1 MLASGRPTLCF
12 NLKCDN
18 ELHALPDVFAFIKPN
33 ADPRVPPI
41 AMAMCSRC
49 GQLSDGELHALMREG
64 FAKLHGFGP
73 PPGTGRIETE
83 FSSCVFTIAGVEIA
97 VAIDEDSKPLP
108 NAAVVFSKLLETQK
122 LPAFIAFRHGVGN
135 CHSIVGHLRR
145 DLAKLGL
152 EDMFSYKR
160 GSSLG
165 LRTETDPE
173 GLHSWI
179 ETDGW
184 VIDAANGAQRSVLV
198 MKVDDY
204 RKRLQLV
211 DIVDI
216 PADR

>member
-1 MLASGRPTLCF
+1 
-12 NLKCDN
+12 
-18 ELHALPDVFAFIKPN
+18 
-33 ADPRVPPI
+33 
-41 AMAMCSRC
+41 
-49 GQLSDGELHALMREG
+49 MRDG
-64 FAKLHGFGP
+64 FAKHFGFGP
-73 PPGTGRIETE
+73 PPGTGRMETE
-83 FSSCVFTIAGVEIA
+83 FSSCVFTVAGVEISVA
-97 VAIDEDSKPLP
+97 VDDDSKSLCDV
-108 NAAVVFSKLLETQK
+108 AALFSGLLETQK
-122 LPAFIAFRHGVGN
+122 LPAFVAFRHGIGN

-145 DLAKLGL
+145 DLAKIDL

-165 LRTETDPE
+165 LRTETDPD

-184 VIDAANGAQRSVLV
+184 VIDAANGAQRPVLI

-204 RKRLQLV
+204 RNRLQLV